1 VGAHTWTRLLP
12 SAPARTGWPPPRIFA
27 GEEVSVFGDP
37 MSFWRPMPAGMLLRP
52 NWTAT
57 CIAEY
62 DGPLSLYAY
71 LAMSL
76 LRGGRDTPV
85 SRSQPV
91 RGVSP
96 AIPVGRAKRSMD
108 LILAATGMV
117 VASPL
122 LLLIYGWAC
131 SPVRTPVDGGRRGA
145 RVEDG

>member
-1 VGAHTWTRLLP
+1 
-12 SAPARTGWPPPRIFA
+12 
-27 GEEVSVFGDP
+27 
-37 MSFWRPMPAGMLLRP
+37 MSFWRLAGTLL
-52 NWTAT
+52 WTAT

-62 DGPLSLYAY
+62 DGPRSLDAY

-85 SRSQPV
+85 FRFQPV

-96 AIPVGRAKRSMD
+96 AIPVGRAKRSTD

-122 LLLIYGWAC
+122 LVLSYGWAC
-131 SPVRTPVDGGRRGA
+131 SPVRTPVDGGRRGS